1 MSDLPDNDLLAAE
14 YVLGTLEGDERREAE
29 RLLATDPAFARS
41 VTVWQQRLTPLA
53 AQVTP
58 AAPPAHLWG
67 RIEANIPSPATA
79 DILPFRRRVR
89 FWQGTTVAALAIAA
103 SLAAF
108 IVLHQ
113 PEPQRVAVLSPM
125 SGGAPVLMAAAE
137 RNGALIVQPTAS
149 ITVPTDKDL
158 ELWALPKGETK
169 PHSLGVFPPSGRQLT
184 AELAPDTQLL
194 VSLEPK
200 GGSPTGQPTGPVL
213 YGGWLTTIQLPRG

>member
-29 RLLATDPAFARS
+29 RLLTTDPAFARS
-41 VTVWQQRLTPLA
+41 VAIWQQRLTPLA
-53 AQVTP
+53 AQVAA
-58 AAPPAHLWG
+58 AAPPADLWQ
-67 RIEANIPSPATA
+67 RIEANILPAATP
-79 DILPFRRRVR
+79 DILPFRRRVW

-108 IVLHQ
+108 IVLRQ

-125 SGGAPVLMAAAE
+125 TGGAPVLMATAE

-158 ELWALPKGETK
+158 ELWALAKGETK
-169 PHSLGVFPPSGRQLT
+169 PRSLGVFPPSGRQLT